1 MRLASLS
8 CGVMLIVSLR
18 VASLTASEPPSV
30 FEPLDRHP
38 YIPANASYAPAP
50 AAYVS
55 VCPHGSSSAWSLAVP
70 PSAYGAPSYVAFSP
84 TAVPGW
90 RIPDSPTYFRPG
102 FGYVLPMPVFHSQS
116 FGYLDNYSFGQK
128 NSVMLLESIEPWR
141 ATATSGPRYY
151 PGASTNES
159 RFRFNW

>member
-1 MRLASLS
+1 MRLAALS
-8 CGVMLIVSLR
+8 CSVMLIVSLR
-18 VASLTASEPPSV
+18 LAAAEPPSV
-30 FEPLDRHP
+30 FEPLGHHP

-55 VCPHGSSSAWSLAVP
+55 VRPNGPLSAWKLAVP
-70 PSAYGAPSYVAFSP
+70 PSAYGAPSYVAISP

-102 FGYVLPMPVFHSQS
+102 FGYVLPMPVFHWQI

-128 NSVMLLESIEPWR
+128 SSVTQLDSIEPWR
-141 ATATSGPRYY
+141 ATATGGPWYY
-151 PGASTNES
+151 PGASTNEPQ
-159 RFRFNW
+159 FRFNW